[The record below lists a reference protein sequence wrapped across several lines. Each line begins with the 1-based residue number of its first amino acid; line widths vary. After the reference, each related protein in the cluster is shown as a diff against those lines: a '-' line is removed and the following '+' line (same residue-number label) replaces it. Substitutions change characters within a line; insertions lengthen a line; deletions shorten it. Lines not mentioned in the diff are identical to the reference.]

1 MPSGIFLKV
10 NHPGGTEVIGG
21 KEGSAGMS
29 LDMWEVAQLCTC
41 KGDILASANDP
52 VLIQLWAFICE
63 GGSSKGTNALSQGI
77 EKNPSWTVNKIN
89 TAVKQ

>member
-1 MPSGIFLKV
+1 MPSGIFLK
-10 NHPGGTEVIGG
+10 NTHPGRTEVLGG

-41 KGDILASANDP
+41 KGDMSASENDP

-63 GGSSKGTNALSQGI
+63 GRSSKGTNALSQGT
-77 EKNPSWTVNKIN
+77 EKIQVELYIL
-89 TAVKQ
+89 